1 MASLLSLP
9 LRLIGIAAMAIAALS
24 LPAAEDD
31 DPFQFLVMGCMPYHM
46 PADAARFEHVIS
58 TANEL
63 GPTFS
68 VHVGDTK
75 YGMAPCDDEA
85 YPVIL
90 DRFERFT
97 HPLIYVP
104 GDNEWTDCHTP
115 IGGGFDPLNRLDLV
129 RRMFFPGA
137 RSLGQPSR
145 PLTSQASLQSEF
157 DLFVEN
163 NRWSHHSIFF
173 ATIHV
178 VGSNNNARE
187 KDPSAMKEFAHR
199 DAASIVWLKASFAEA
214 SKQNSAALVLFI
226 HGNPFAENTRKTE
239 PRGTGFANFVP
250 ALVEAVQAFS
260 KPVYL
265 FHADSHYFR
274 IDKPLISSTG
284 RTIENFTRIET
295 FGGHNLHLIRVLADP
310 KATEPIIAFPH
321 LIEANRVDPSTPL
334 PGKK

>member
-1 MASLLSLP
+1 MPRHRSHFLCLA
-9 LRLIGIAAMAIAALS
+9 IGIAMASS
-24 LPAAEDD
+24 LHAAENDD
-31 DPFQFLVMGCMPYHM
+31 RFEFLVMGCMPYHM

-58 TANEL
+58 TANDL
-63 GPTFS
+63 APTFS

-75 YGMAPCDDEA
+75 YGMAPCDDSA

-97 HPLIYVP
+97 HPLVYVP

-115 IGGGFDPLNRLDLV
+115 MGGGFDPLDRLDLV
-129 RRMFFPGA
+129 RRMFFPAGL
-137 RSLGQPSR
+137 SLGKPAR
-145 PLTSQASLQSEF
+145 PLTSQATSQAGFE
-157 DLFVEN
+157 LFVEN
-163 NRWSHHSIFF
+163 NRWTHHLIDF
-173 ATIHV
+173 ATLHV
-178 VGSNNNARE
+178 VGSNNNARG
-187 KDPSAMKEFAHR
+187 KDAAAMKEFAAR
-199 DAASIVWLKASFAEA
+199 DAASIAWMNESFKVASR
-214 SKQNSAALVLFI
+214 SDCRALVLFI

-284 RTIENFTRIET
+284 RTLENFTRIET
-295 FGGHNLHLIRVLADP
+295 FGGHNLHLIRVVANP
-310 KATEPIIAFPH
+310 SSPEPIIAFPH
-321 LIEANRVDPSTPL
+321 LIDANRVDPNTPL

>member
-1 MASLLSLP
+1 MASVPSRS
-9 LRLIGIAAMAIAALS
+9 LRLIGIAAMAVAALS
-24 LPAAEDD
+24 LPAAEHDE
-31 DPFQFLVMGCMPYHM
+31 PFEFLVMGCMPYHM
-46 PADAARFEHVIS
+46 PADAARFENVIS

-115 IGGGFDPLNRLDLV
+115 MGGGFDPVDRLDLV
-129 RRMFFPGA
+129 RRMFFPEG
-137 RSLGQPSR
+137 RSLGKPPR
-145 PLTSQASLQSEF
+145 PLTSQASLQPEF

-163 NRWSHHSIFF
+163 NRWSHHRILFS
-173 ATIHV
+173 TLHV
-178 VGSNNNARE
+178 VA
-187 KDPSAMKEFAHR
+187 
-199 DAASIVWLKASFAEA
+199 WLKASFAEA
-214 SKQNSAALVLFI
+214 SKQNSTALVLFI

-250 ALVEAVQAFS
+250 ALLAEVQDFS

-295 FGGHNLHLIRVLADP
+295 FGGHNLHLIRVIADP
-310 KATEPIIAFPH
+310 DATEPIIAFPH

-334 PGKK
+334 PGRK